1 MTSPAPYST
10 SILRS
15 SFQCIAIALTLLC
28 GMAIIATQPAQ
39 AQTFAVIHTFSGIDG
54 ANPVAGLTIDARG
67 RLYGTTQDGGHRNSF
82 CPQQGCGTAFRLAAQ
97 DGGWTLTPLHQFE
110 GPSDGA
116 TPMARPVFG
125 PNGLLYGT
133 TDAGGA
139 QFCEGPG
146 CGTAY
151 SLRPGPGGPGG
162 CTTALCPWLESVV
175 YSFGGIEAICEGFQD
190 WSARPTNNPKRPGEL
205 VLGSCPTFG
214 ELTFDHAGN
223 IYGTVPC
230 CHGAVYELSPGGTP
244 TALYYFTGGDDGDN
258 PQSGVIFDSAGN
270 LYGTTEGGGTGG
282 CGTVYEL
289 SPSGSGWMEKVLY
302 NFQCGSSDGQSP
314 IGGLIFDAAGNLYGT
329 TNFGGANNGGTV
341 FELSPSGGGNWTF
354 HLLYSLRYNGT
365 LDFLIYGPTGTLAMD
380 SSGSLYGTTVM
391 DGAFAG
397 GSVFKLTPST
407 GGWIYTSLHD
417 FQGGSDGGNSFGN
430 VVLDASGN
438 VYGTAGVG
446 GLSDGCE
453 GLGCG
458 VVWKITP

>member
-1 MTSPAPYST
+1 MASLLTPEQTIFRTSLCVAMLT
-10 SILRS
+10 AA
-15 SFQCIAIALTLLC
+15 FAL
-28 GMAIIATQPAQ
+28 ASPAQ
-39 AQTFAVIHTFSGIDG
+39 AQTFSVIHTFSGIDG

-67 RLYGTTQDGGHRNSF
+67 TLYGTTQGGGHQDSL
-82 CPQQGCGTAFRLAAQ
+82 CPQQGCGTVFRLAAPG
-97 DGGWTLTPLHQFE
+97 GGWILTPLHQFE
-110 GPSDGA
+110 GPGDGA

-125 PNGLLYGT
+125 PNSLLYGT

-151 SLRPGPGGPGG
+151 SLQPGAMA
-162 CTTALCPWLESVV
+162 CTTALCPWSESVL
-175 YSFGGIEAICEGFQD
+175 YSFGGVEDTCEGFED
-190 WSARPTNNPKRPGEL
+190 WSARPTNNPQRPGEL

-230 CHGAVYELSPGGTP
+230 CHGAVYELTPGGTP

-258 PQSGVIFDSAGN
+258 PQSGVIFDGAGN

-289 SPSGSGWMEKVLY
+289 SPIGSGWTEKVLY
-302 NFQCGSSDGQSP
+302 DFQCGFSSNGQYP

-329 TNFGGANNGGTV
+329 TNFAGANNGGTV
-341 FELSPSGGGNWTF
+341 FELSPSSGGHWTF

-365 LDFLIYGPTGTLAMD
+365 FDFLIYGPTGTLAMD

-391 DGAFAG
+391 DGAYGG
-397 GSVFKLTPST
+397 GSVFKLTPSAD
-407 GGWIYTSLHD
+407 GWTYTSLHD
-417 FQGGSDGGNSFGN
+417 FRGGSDGGNPFGN

-446 GLSDGCE
+446 GLSGGCE

-458 VVWKITP
+458 VVWKITPNTGSQ